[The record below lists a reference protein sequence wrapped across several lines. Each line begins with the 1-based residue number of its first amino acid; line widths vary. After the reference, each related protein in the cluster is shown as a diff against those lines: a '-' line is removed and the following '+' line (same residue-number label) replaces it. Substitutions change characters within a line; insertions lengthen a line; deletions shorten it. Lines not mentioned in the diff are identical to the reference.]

1 LLLPFLLRRALQ
13 FRYDQA
19 KISSLLS
26 GQILLLVLIQQKEQ
40 MNVVSVLQIQMHIPI
55 ATALAFSTGRVR
67 RASFAYSAQPLS
79 DITLLWIPEQIHLYL
94 AQNLVGRHACELMEP
109 PSKCL
114 RFYEYHIVGYTTL

>member
-1 LLLPFLLRRALQ
+1 LLLPFLLLQALQ

-55 ATALAFSTGRVR
+55 TAALAFSAGRVR

-79 DITLLWIPEQIHLYL
+79 DITLLWIPEQILLYL
-94 AQNLVGRHACELMEP
+94 AQNLVGRHTC
-109 PSKCL
+109 
-114 RFYEYHIVGYTTL
+114 